1 MASATFFSAS
11 MAACSVES
19 ISAASHSNASVGK
32 SRRRRPTERSFH
44 SPFSRTRP
52 ILTCT
57 VLLPTVSVASRTSTG
72 RKARLSA
79 DSAPPICSSAAPAG
93 VWHCT
98 VGRPEGLG
106 RSEGLPGSL
115 RSTKRFIKAT
125 RAEGVRRAK
134 VSALRAVRN
143 FANDCS
149 LCEQAAEMA
158 SRSAAAGEPGR
169 LVTAEL
175 ELASGGELDSCAG
188 KYCAVEEARAI
199 SRRKR
204 MGSTRCAGTLILG
217 GAENSGKILREAG
230 AGEDI
235 VATGGAGLG
244 GEVGLYVGK
253 ESDDAHAV
261 LSGTQVLDGLERL
274 AAGVK
279 VDEDQ
284 LRGGVQEGEEGVVIG
299 GDLQL
304 DTEVLGSLR
313 HFHLKK
319 QVVHERDYSSHW
331 FCAS

>member
-19 ISAASHSNASVGK
+19 ISAASHSNASAGK

-44 SPFSRTRP
+44 SPFSRTIP

-57 VLLPTVSVASRTSTG
+57 VLLPTVSVASRTSIG

-79 DSAPPICSSAAPAG
+79 VSAPPICSSAAPAG

-106 RSEGLPGSL
+106 RSDGLPGSL

-158 SRSAAAGEPGR
+158 SRSAAAGEPG
-169 LVTAEL
+169 TAVAG
-175 ELASGGELDSCAG
+175 ELALASAREPDSCAG
-188 KYCAVEEARAI
+188 RYCAGKNPSAI

-204 MGSTRCAGTLILG
+204 LGNNFCADTSILG
-217 GAENSGKILREAG
+217 GAENGGEILREAG
-230 AGEDI
+230 AGENI

-244 GEVGLYVGK
+244 GEVGLHVGK

-261 LSGTQVLDGLERL
+261 LFRAKVFDGSQRL
-274 AAGVK
+274 AAGVE

-284 LRGGVQEGEEGVVIG
+284 FGGGIQEGEEGVVGG

-304 DTEVLGSLR
+304 DAEVFGGFR

-319 QVVHERDYSSHW
+319 QVVHERDNSSHW
-331 FCAS
+331 F